1 MQMSIYVT
9 TGTTEKRGG
18 GGYNARQ
25 LIYRVA
31 LPVCVWYLEQMRNKS
46 REKKK
51 RLKSILAG

>member
-1 MQMSIYVT
+1 MQMSLYVT
-9 TGTTEKRGG
+9 TGTTEKGG
-18 GGYNARQ
+18 EGVNARQ
-25 LIYRVA
+25 LIDRVA